1 MAERIFVQAREETPS
16 SLRTSPPTPAT
27 LPADLL
33 EAASKRLSMA
43 ALLYAI
49 TYFIS
54 FIIGRFF
61 SPATS
66 WGSAQS
72 PLVGDVAAVVSI
84 GLSLVVFFVARSG
97 RFEAQFLLDMG
108 LVYWAVSALGID
120 VGTYWYL
127 PDGFELTGISC
138 VCVWL
143 VLFPLIVPSS
153 PGKTL
158 LAALVTASMGPL
170 MFLIALVARGKP
182 HPGGHVCTA
191 AIPSLLFERRV
202 GLHGIPYYLPAGL

>member
-84 GLSLVVFFVARSG
+84 GLSLVVFFV
-97 RFEAQFLLDMG
+97 
-108 LVYWAVSALGID
+108 
-120 VGTYWYL
+120 
-127 PDGFELTGISC
+127 
-138 VCVWL
+138 
-143 VLFPLIVPSS
+143 
-153 PGKTL
+153 
-158 LAALVTASMGPL
+158 GP
-170 MFLIALVARGKP
+170 
-182 HPGGHVCTA
+182 
-191 AIPSLLFERRV
+191 
-202 GLHGIPYYLPAGL
+202 